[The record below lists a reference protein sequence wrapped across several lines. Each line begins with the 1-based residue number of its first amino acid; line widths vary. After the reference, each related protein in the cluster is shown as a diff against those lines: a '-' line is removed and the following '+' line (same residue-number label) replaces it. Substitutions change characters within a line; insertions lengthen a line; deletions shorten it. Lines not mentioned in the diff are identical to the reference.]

1 MKYLLVILLLAGC
14 IAKGDPPP
22 IEEFCKNYPGGEA
35 TSQNRLKLLSATQKQ
50 LTDISNAG
58 EIAMK
63 DAANCYSQTGRSSA
77 NCQTF
82 RKQFGEILA
91 EQIPI
96 MKTFTALA
104 TTASANMRF
113 PPRHAM
119 LNLIM
124 DGDVSPTLLGNF
136 PTAAANRGYPLSNED
151 RQKVND
157 LWKHQF
163 LTELHNEL
171 VQSNYAVE
179 QNRCRAFVSNSAQDI
194 SLRIGQNAA
203 SLARNL
209 AYANPMLENIKNIN
223 SPDETIRN
231 AFLKA
236 AEMNASFRGFV
247 QKMKTD
253 HPDTT
258 ESQLN
263 LATVDHEMGLV
274 NFPNSTLSTL
284 QTLPDRERANACAS
298 WQSLVEQQAKRRNTS
313 VTVGYV
319 AAGTC
324 GVGLATGL
332 VPLCLPAAIDSAWG
346 FWQGFNDA
354 DIARA
359 SAVAGVTFRSGQ
371 FSGGIRKPEEAAAL
385 GNAANIVMG
394 VNALT
399 VIPIFKGLR
408 AARIPG
414 TAINQLIRVPI
425 TDGVGSLVEIN
436 ASNLASIAG
445 ELRVNGQFA
454 PKSKPEVGKILQYQA
469 DCLRLLGMSA
479 PTQDRTGSRQ

>member
-163 LTELHNEL
+163 LTEYT
-171 VQSNYAVE
+171 SNLYSQIMQWNKIGVAHLFPIRRKIFLCASVKTQHLWQE
-179 QNRCRAFVSNSAQDI
+179 I
-194 SLRIGQNAA
+194 SLT
-203 SLARNL
+203 
-209 AYANPMLENIKNIN
+209 P
-223 SPDETIRN
+223 
-231 AFLKA
+231 
-236 AEMNASFRGFV
+236 
-247 QKMKTD
+247 
-253 HPDTT
+253 
-258 ESQLN
+258 
-263 LATVDHEMGLV
+263 
-274 NFPNSTLSTL
+274 TL
-284 QTLPDRERANACAS
+284 C
-298 WQSLVEQQAKRRNTS
+298 
-313 VTVGYV
+313 
-319 AAGTC
+319 
-324 GVGLATGL
+324 
-332 VPLCLPAAIDSAWG
+332 
-346 FWQGFNDA
+346 
-354 DIARA
+354 
-359 SAVAGVTFRSGQ
+359 
-371 FSGGIRKPEEAAAL
+371 
-385 GNAANIVMG
+385 
-394 VNALT
+394 
-399 VIPIFKGLR
+399 
-408 AARIPG
+408 
-414 TAINQLIRVPI
+414 
-425 TDGVGSLVEIN
+425 
-436 ASNLASIAG
+436 
-445 ELRVNGQFA
+445 
-454 PKSKPEVGKILQYQA
+454 
-469 DCLRLLGMSA
+469 
-479 PTQDRTGSRQ
+479 